1 MCASIGCSEKRKK
14 DRKYCQKHQ
23 DPKKRTQLPFPSI
36 IHNPEVKPELKELPA
51 IAPTQ
56 KRSIV
61 HDTKVEPVLKKPKK
75 LPKIDLESDDIDKG
89 TDFECFFKNIL
100 DQRPNCIEPGCDRP
114 ASKGRRKCHQHRYS
128 NVERKNCH
136 MDGCN
141 RLADP
146 GRRSC
151 RSHR

>member
-1 MCASIGCSEKRKK
+1 LCDSIGCAEKRKK

-23 DPKKRTQLPFPSI
+23 DPKKRIQIPFPSI
-36 IHNPEVKPELKELPA
+36 FHNPEVKPELPE

-61 HDTKVEPVLKKPKK
+61 HDTTVEPVLKKSKN
-75 LPKIDLESDDIDKG
+75 LPKIDLKPEDIEG
-89 TDFECFFKNIL
+89 TDFECFVKNIL
-100 DQRPNCIEPGCDRP
+100 DQRPNCIETGCDRP
-114 ASKGRRKCHQHRYS
+114 AIKGRRKCYQHRYS

-136 MDGCN
+136 KDGCN

-146 GRRSC
+146 GRKFC